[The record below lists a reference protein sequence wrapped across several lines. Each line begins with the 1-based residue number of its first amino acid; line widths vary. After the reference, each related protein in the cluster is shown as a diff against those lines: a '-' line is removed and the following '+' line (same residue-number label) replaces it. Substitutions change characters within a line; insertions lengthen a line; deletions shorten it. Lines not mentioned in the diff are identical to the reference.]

1 VEVGQRTEATILAE
15 LVKRGYTVLTPFGF
29 NHRYDVVL
37 DCGDRFV
44 RAQCKTGRL
53 RDGVIL
59 FPTRSTRSNR
69 RGVYSRGYVGEA
81 DLFLVFCP
89 ETDRIYAVPVQ
100 DAGKTGGSLRVDPTA
115 NKQMKKIVWA
125 VDYELLPA
133 PYVV

>member
-1 VEVGQRTEATILAE
+1 MQDGALA
-15 LVKRGYTVLTPFGF
+15 RRCHPFSHAEHPLEPAGF
-29 NHRYDVVL
+29 
-37 DCGDRFV
+37 
-44 RAQCKTGRL
+44 
-53 RDGVIL
+53 
-59 FPTRSTRSNR
+59 
-69 RGVYSRGYVGEA
+69 YSRGYVGEA